1 MKIAGLVILTIGIIL
16 SLFTGFTYMSKEKV
30 ADIGEIEITRNK
42 NHDITLSPFVGIVVI
57 FVGGGVLAYGM
68 RYK

>member
-1 MKIAGLVILTIGIIL
+1 MKNAGIAILIIGIL
-16 SLFTGFTYMSKEKV
+16 LTMFTGFTYMTREKV
-30 ADIGEIEITRNK
+30 VDVGELEITHSK
-42 NHDITLSPFVGIVVI
+42 KHTLPISPFVGIVVI